1 MRGREAKAG
10 GGRQRQSLLGR
21 RSSPPRR
28 GVARYV
34 GSGPRPRNSRRGGCG
49 AASALLD
56 APTWALR
63 CRRDRHRTTTPGQR
77 SLRSAPR
84 LGGHRPAR
92 SLLGTVVPGPA
103 RLLREATRGRD
114 MCREILAALPHPRLF
129 SPALETSFSQGRG
142 IVPLPNVSGLLC
154 HPLEPLSFFPCGIE
168 TRDLSLGIQVI
179 GGKLGI

>member
-34 GSGPRPRNSRRGGCG
+34 GPGPRPRNSRRGGCG

-63 CRRDRHRTTTPGQR
+63 CRRDRHRTTTPGQP

-103 RLLREATRGRD
+103 RLLREATRGQD
-114 MCREILAALPHPRLF
+114 MCREVVAALPPSAPFLSSFRNQLLAGTRNCTPSKHLGPAA
-129 SPALETSFSQGRG
+129 SPS
-142 IVPLPNVSGLLC
+142 
-154 HPLEPLSFFPCGIE
+154 
-168 TRDLSLGIQVI
+168 
-179 GGKLGI
+179 